1 MRDMLYEFLEANR
14 ALLIEQCT
22 ALVARRSVP
31 KNNDCE
37 LTHGIPIFLDQLIK
51 TLLTEENGGNQISEL
66 AEMAAL
72 HGHDLFDQGFTIE
85 QVVRDYGDVCQSITH
100 LALETEAPITVA
112 EFRTLNRC
120 LDIAIAGAVTEFTRS
135 SAASSE
141 TSFRDL
147 NLRFGSVAHEL
158 RNYIHTVALVIK
170 AIKSGNVGISGATAS
185 VLDRSLVGMRN
196 LIDRSLT
203 DARITAMLPPRPKP
217 IRLAMFLSELETSA
231 SLDAQARECRFVV
244 SPVGSDVWI
253 HADPEMLSSALSNL
267 LQNGFQL
274 TKAHTEVRL
283 HTHIVG
289 TRVLIEVEDHCGGLP
304 TDATDPQVMSSTRT
318 GDNRSGFD
326 LGLDLCR
333 RNIEANNG
341 ILRVR
346 DTPGSGCGFTIDL
359 PHHLAA

>member
-1 MRDMLYEFLEANR
+1 MFVGYVLHRTYVQRYIPIIRDMLHEFLTENR
-14 ALLIEQCT
+14 ALLIDRCR
-22 ALVARRSVP
+22 ALVARRSAP
-31 KNNDCE
+31 KNSDCE
-37 LTHGIPIFLDQLIK
+37 LAHGIPIFLDQLIK
-51 TLLTEENGGNQISEL
+51 TLSIEERGGNQISEI

-85 QVVRDYGDVCQSITH
+85 QVVRDYGDVGQSITH
-100 LALETEAPITVA
+100 LAFETETPITVA

-120 LDIAIAGAVTEFTRS
+120 LDIAIAGAVTEFARYG
-135 SAASSE
+135 AASSE
-141 TSFRDL
+141 TSFREL

-158 RNYIHTVALVIK
+158 RNYLHTVALVIK

-203 DARITAMLPPRPKP
+203 EVRITAMLPPRPKP

-304 TDATDPQVMSSTRT
+304 A
-318 GDNRSGFD
+318 GAA
-326 LGLDLCR
+326 GLDLCR

-341 ILRVR
+341 ILRVH